1 MNNACKSFFTLLY
14 KEEKN
19 KVEFFSLEKNPKQNK
34 EPLFPPKNSLAR
46 VMSEVAKSL
55 VA

>member
-1 MNNACKSFFTLLY
+1 MNNACNSFFTLLY

-19 KVEFFSLEKNPKQNK
+19 KVEFFSLEKKTQTKQRT
-34 EPLFPPKNSLAR
+34 PLPPKNSLAR